1 MPVFIMLS
9 AFYYLLGADMEGRAD
24 SHKIVCLEASCAVY
38 EACEASSEAG
48 LVNKAANADAVYF
61 EVVS

>member
-1 MPVFIMLS
+1 MLYKS
-9 AFYYLLGADMEGRAD
+9 AFSYLLGADMQSGAD
-24 SHKIVCLEASCAVY
+24 SQKIVCLEAPCAVY

-48 LVNKAANADAVYF
+48 LVDKAANADAVYF